1 MRISTTDW
9 TTPIA
14 IVEGTSSYIAYWGP
28 RYVELCHLLNNK
40 STTFPTVQKRECKLK
55 RCNQEDIFFEAD
67 KPEQ

>member
-28 RYVELCHLLNNK
+28 IYVEFCPFLNNK
-40 STTFPTVQKRECKLK
+40 STPFQVIK
-55 RCNQEDIFFEAD
+55 NAISD
-67 KPEQ
+67 